1 MGDANVTHEAKTA
14 YVDPGATATDAEDG
28 NLTSSIQLSGAV
40 DVNAGLKRASKASGL
55 LEQRYEAGTA
65 PIGKEQVYY
74 EPEIA
79 TEVKSDGTKISK
91 VIVKVYQDRRDKEN
105 SGVIPC
111 DTFTDHIYFSVKEL
125 YEDFEERGYHPSEDP
140 DGEGEVFGWN
150 LSDSWHEIGSVY
162 IFLLSLFNLIDTP
175 KDESP
180 IIDSKGIKNGMQ
192 NYSVQLEILDYDR
205 TTQLNILEYETL
217 RELIGKHLKVKLS
230 LKRATDIPDK
240 YTFKTMA
247 KYEWID
253 ADKTVFET

>member
-1 MGDANVTHEAKTA
+1 MREIDVKLQEI
-14 YVDPGATATDAEDG
+14 VPIIAET
-28 NLTSSIQLSGAV
+28 NTIC
-40 DVNAGLKRASKASGL
+40 R
-55 LEQRYEAGTA
+55 E
-65 PIGKEQVYY
+65 IGKEQVYY

-79 TEVKSDGTKISK
+79 TEVKPDGTKVSK
-91 VIVKVYQDRRDKEN
+91 VVVKVYPDRTMKEE

-111 DTFTDHIYFSVKEL
+111 DTFTDHIYFNVKEM
-125 YEDFEERGYHPSEDP
+125 YEDFEERGYQPTGENAD
-140 DGEGEVFGWN
+140 DEGETFGWN

-192 NYSVQLEILDYDR
+192 NYSVQLEILDYDK
-205 TTQLNILEYETL
+205 TTKLNILEYETL
-217 RELIGKHLKVKLS
+217 RELVGKNLKVKLC

-240 YTFKTMA
+240 YNFKTMA

-253 ADKTVFET
+253 SDKTMFET

>member
-1 MGDANVTHEAKTA
+1 MREIDVKLQEI
-14 YVDPGATATDAEDG
+14 VPIIAET
-28 NLTSSIQLSGAV
+28 NTIC
-40 DVNAGLKRASKASGL
+40 R
-55 LEQRYEAGTA
+55 E
-65 PIGKEQVYY
+65 IGKEQVYY

-79 TEVKSDGTKISK
+79 TEVKSDGTKVSK
-91 VIVKVYQDRRDKEN
+91 VVVKVYADRTDKEN

-111 DTFTDHIYFSVKEL
+111 DTFTDNVYFNIKEL
-125 YEDFEERGYHPSEDP
+125 YEEFEENNFQVKASEDP
-140 DGEGEVFGWN
+140 DDDGETFGWN

-192 NYSVQLEILDYDR
+192 NYSIQLEILDYDK
-205 TTQLNILEYETL
+205 TTPLNIFEYETL
-217 RELIGKHLKVKLS
+217 RELVGKHLKVKLC

-240 YTFKTMA
+240 FTFKTMA

-253 ADKTVFET
+253 ADRTTFET